1 MPVPGLLL
9 LPALAAAYAEL
20 EHVVLEPVDVLTHWR
35 KKARAQAAED
45 RLIAPVARDD
55 LDGRPHELRQWMVD
69 ARPLCILEERDA
81 VILEDET
88 HEVAVRFAIAHEQA
102 YLAVMPALVAHE
114 AQDIGRRALD
124 FEPPVGGLDELHALL
139 LRLSRAAVAEELLLH
154 AAQDARWRKAV
165 LLCEQVDRHRA
176 AIAELLARHAA
187 DGLQRPVRPVEEC
200 RLLQVLRQVEPDAAI
215 TFCKA
220 GHRQGDV
227 DLGGRHEQ
235 SAQHGHLLRIEED
248 EAVEP
253 DLRPLEQ
260 GRFGDGF
267 GELVHHVLRIVG
279 LALHL

>member
-9 LPALAAAYAEL
+9 LPALAAADAEL
-20 EHVVLEPVDVLTHWR
+20 EHVVLEPVDVLAHR
-35 KKARAQAAED
+35 REEARAQAAED

-55 LDGRPHELRQWMVD
+55 LNGRPHELRQRVVD
-69 ARPLCILEERDA
+69 ARPLRVLEERDA
-81 VILEDET
+81 VVLEDET
-88 HEVAVRFAIAHEQA
+88 HKVAIRFAIAHEQA
-102 YLAVMPALVAHE
+102 DFTVVPALVAHE

-124 FEPPVGGLDELHALL
+124 FKPPVGRLDELHALL
-139 LRLSRAAVAEELLLH
+139 FGLSGTAVAEKLLLH
-154 AAQDARWRKAV
+154 AAQDARWRKAM
-165 LLCEQVDRHRA
+165 LLSEQMDWHRA
-176 AIAELLARHAA
+176 AIDELLARHAA

-200 RLLQVLRQVEPDAAI
+200 RLLQVLRQVEPNAAI
-215 TFCKA
+215 AFCKA
-220 GHRQGDV
+220 GHRQDDV
-227 DLGGRHEQ
+227 DLGGRHDEG
-235 SAQHGHLLRIEED
+235 AQHGHLLRIEED